1 MAVVAAAPEPAPWQS
16 LLAGFRIATPP
27 VPRIDRLP
35 DGTAGLLFRLDRDG
49 RGCLVVLG
57 PRTHAL
63 YTQPAPFEL
72 AVHAIFRPGGAYPFL
87 GVPLDELT
95 DRVVPARDLWGT
107 RADRLLDDL
116 LAPGP
121 DRGPAAM
128 ASRRAAM
135 SAALAERWR
144 VPRLYEPA
152 SAAIAR
158 AAVRRLDLADTP
170 IRDLAADLRISPRNL
185 RRAFSAAVGVTPKLY
200 ARIARFQR
208 AISIAATSPGHWAE
222 VARATGFADQ
232 SHLAGEF
239 RALAGVS
246 PSAFTRGQV
255 ADHLVTPCRLRA
267 ALEE

>member
-1 MAVVAAAPEPAPWQS
+1 MAVVAVAPAPARAPWQS
-16 LLAGFRIATPP
+16 LLAGFSIATPP
-27 VPRIDRLP
+27 VHRIARLP
-35 DGTAGLLFRLDRDG
+35 DGTAGLLFRMDRDG
-49 RGCLVVLG
+49 TGCLMVLG
-57 PRTHAL
+57 PRTRPL
-63 YTQPAPFEL
+63 YKQPAPFEL

-87 GVPLDELT
+87 GVPVDELT
-95 DRVVPARDLWGT
+95 DRVVPARDLWGA

-128 ASRRAAM
+128 ASRRATM
-135 SAALAERWR
+135 SAALAERCR
-144 VPRLYEPA
+144 APRLYEPA

-170 IRDLAADLRISPRNL
+170 IRDLAADLRISARNL

-208 AISIAATSPGHWAE
+208 ALAIAASTPSPWAE

-239 RALAGVS
+239 RALAGLS
-246 PSAFTRGQV
+246 PSAFTRDQV
-255 ADHLVTPCRLRA
+255 ADHLVIPCHLRA
-267 ALEE
+267 